1 MVGRNFALFHFGF
14 EGKFQVQASPGGG
27 FLLYEFVGLIFEG
40 VKGLF
45 SQFYGISG
53 SSSNAPPQ
61 FKKMGRSVG

>member
-14 EGKFQVQASPGGG
+14 EGKFQVQASPGV
-27 FLLYEFVGLIFEG
+27 LYEFVGLIFEG

-45 SQFYGISG
+45 SQFYDISG